1 MKRIETKSFLLLG
14 LVSFALPVSLLHAA
28 HDEIKEEVQG
38 LDAGQE
44 SEKKSKVTLSFQHAL
59 GMASQDPVELT
70 QEEADSSGLIQ
81 EALTKLSQGEE
92 HTIELNPELS
102 ANVTLVQ
109 IKKILKLIS
118 SKIIEAQ
125 QAYLASKEDLFLY
138 NLYRLSEYLLLPESF
153 VELITDLLAQRI
165 IEDKTQPGE
174 KLTQSADV
182 FQDQIDYQ
190 LGPKLFS
197 KLKYPFFKQIK
208 DSNTVHSV
216 AYSAD
221 GKRIASGSDSDIIRI
236 WDAATGVQVV
246 APLRGHTNSVTS
258 VAYSPDEKRIVS
270 GSYDRTVRIWDA
282 ATGVQ
287 VGAPLQ
293 GHTRSVLSVAFSPD
307 GRRIASGSDDTTVR
321 IWDTAT
327 RRQIGVPLAG
337 HTGIVKSVAYSPDGT
352 QIASGSW
359 DKTVRIW
366 DAATGAL
373 LHTLQGHTG
382 WVLSVAYS
390 PNGTQIASGSEDR
403 TIRIWGVPAQYLDGR
418 TKRWSLKKLSKDL
431 SFETLEKQRGMSP
444 VASDEDAKLLNS
456 NPIKKAK
463 PIAFNDSMVGA
474 VGKIERREPLAPE
487 DRIVLK
493 DLQQLLQKA
502 IGSRKI
508 AGTDSSSR
516 GYGAADLRDILESER
531 TLSDGEGDYLRNID
545 QRITEILSQ
554 FDTESAVSSSEAA
567 SASASVKKE

>member
-1 MKRIETKSFLLLG
+1 MKRIKIKSFLLLG
-14 LVSFALPVSLLHAA
+14 LVSFALPGSLIHTAQNQ
-28 HDEIKEEVQG
+28 IKEVQG

-216 AYSAD
+216 AYSPD

-258 VAYSPDEKRIVS
+258 VAYSPDGKRIVS

-327 RRQIGVPLAG
+327 RRQIGAPLAG
-337 HTGIVKSVAYSPDGT
+337 HINGVKSVAYSPDGT

-390 PNGTQIASGSEDR
+390 SDGTQIASGSEDR

-431 SFETLEKQRGMSP
+431 SFETLEKQKGMSA

-463 PIAFNDSMVGA
+463 PIAFNDSMIGA
-474 VGKIERREPLAPE
+474 VAKIERREPLAPE
-487 DRIVLK
+487 DRIALK
-493 DLQQLLQKA
+493 DLQLLLQKA

-508 AGTDSSSR
+508 EGADSSSR
-516 GYGAADLRDILESER
+516 AYGSADLRDILESER